1 MDTTTSRAR
10 DVAYQLHPFTN
21 LGRHETEGP
30 LVISS
35 GKGVYVSD
43 ESGREYLEAMAGLW
57 CTSLGF
63 GDTRLA
69 EAASRQL
76 HRLPYYHQFGGK
88 ANDVAI
94 RLAERV
100 VKLMPVPMS
109 DGRWP
114 FAIRLVGY

>member
-69 EAASRQL
+69 EAA
-76 HRLPYYHQFGGK
+76 
-88 ANDVAI
+88 
-94 RLAERV
+94 
-100 VKLMPVPMS
+100 
-109 DGRWP
+109 
-114 FAIRLVGY
+114 